1 MRKRLFAVVLLCFPV
16 NVALAEDPVYFAD
29 EALKTAVQDAL
40 WVFDPTP
47 TDMLALTVLDFPHL
61 NWYDPEIGDLTG
73 LEYAIHLQEL
83 NLRYHYVSDLSP
95 LADLTNLRT
104 LILQRNFS
112 ITDISPLAKLTNLVK
127 LDIEENDISD
137 ISVLAGLTNL
147 RSLHLHRN
155 DISDISPLLE
165 LTSLTFLDLRINP
178 LSDDSYYVYIPQI
191 LANNPGIELLHDPL
205 TCTIQIESGPGGS
218 VTTPGEGTFVYEF
231 GSDLTVKAQ
240 ADAGYMFLNFTG
252 SFFTA
257 QNPVSLLLDQDSS
270 FCANFVSRQAT
281 LYVDDDAPH
290 DPCAADASVSD
301 PLEDGTL
308 EHPFDSIQEA
318 VNVAAEGASVIVR
331 PGTYCESIEST
342 GRTIQILGLDPNDPN
357 AMEYP
362 IIDAGND
369 NTVVRFT
376 GGEDPNSMLTGF
388 VLTGGRAPLA
398 GGILCSRSS
407 PTITNCLI
415 VGNRTTRS
423 GGAAIGC
430 SNSEAIFVNCTI
442 ADNDSGDDGAGLRLT
457 ESRITLWNSILWGN
471 EPNGSEIMLD
481 DDTSVLS
488 MGYTDTAQNWGGT
501 GTIQNDPLFVQPG
514 YWIDADSGLPA
525 EPDNPK
531 AIWVLGDYHLKSR
544 AGRWDPATE
553 TWVRDEVTSGC
564 IDAGDPDSPIG
575 NEPSPNGQIANMG
588 AYGQTAQAALSDPGQ

>member
-1 MRKRLFAVVLLCFPV
+1 MWKKLLAIALLCVPV
-16 NVALAEDPVYFAD
+16 NVALAEDPVYFAE
-29 EALKTAVQDAL
+29 EALKAAVEDAL

-61 NWYDPEIGDLTG
+61 NWYDPEISDLTG
-73 LEYAIHLQEL
+73 LEYAVNLQEL

-95 LADLTNLRT
+95 LADLTNLKT

-127 LDIEENDISD
+127 LDIEENNISD

-155 DISDISPLLE
+155 EISDISPLLG
-165 LTSLTFLDLRINP
+165 LTSLTFLDLRVNP
-178 LSDDSYYVYIPQI
+178 LSDDSYYGYIPQI
-191 LANNPGIELLHDPL
+191 RANNPGIELLYDPL

-231 GSDLTVKAQ
+231 GANLTVKAQ
-240 ADAGYMFLNFTG
+240 ADPGYRFLNFTG
-252 SFFTA
+252 SFFSV

-270 FCANFVSRQAT
+270 FCANFVSLEAT

-318 VNVAAEGASVIVR
+318 VDVAAESASVIVR
-331 PGTYCESIEST
+331 PGTYHESIEST
-342 GRTIQILGLDPNDPN
+342 GRTIQILGFDPNDPN

-362 IIDAGND
+362 VIEAGNED
-369 NTVVRFT
+369 TVLSFT
-376 GGEDPNSMLTGF
+376 GGEDPNSLLTGF
-388 VLTGGRAPLA
+388 VLTGGRGPLA
-398 GGILCSRSS
+398 GGLLCSRSS
-407 PTITNCLI
+407 PTITHCLI

-423 GGAAIGC
+423 GGAAVGC
-430 SNSEAIFVNCTI
+430 SNSEATFINCTI
-442 ADNDSGDDGAGLRLT
+442 ADNDNGDDGAGLRLT
-457 ESRITLWNSILWGN
+457 NSQITLWNSILWGN
-471 EPNGSEIMLD
+471 GPNDNQIMLED
-481 DDTSVLS
+481 EACLLS
-488 MGYTDTAQNWGGT
+488 MGYTDTVQDWDGMGN
-501 GTIQNDPLFVQPG
+501 IQSDPLFVQPG

-544 AGRWDPATE
+544 AGRWDSATE
-553 TWVRDEVTSGC
+553 TWVQDEITSSC

-575 NEPSPNGQIANMG
+575 NEPSPNGQITNMG
-588 AYGQTAQAALSDPGQ
+588 AYGQTAQAALSDRGE